1 MNANSA
7 ISAYI
12 TLKLALQLYQKNPD
26 VLEPEE
32 RQRVDKVAAKQ
43 AALESLILTTP
54 EAAQVSVP
62 EASVKASLKEIRQ
75 RYENEDD
82 FHVDLD
88 RIGLSETSLKDAI
101 QRDLTVEAVL
111 EKVAARAAK
120 VSDTEVEIFYFM
132 HKDRFTKPANRTLR
146 HIMITI
152 NPDYKE
158 NDRDTAHARLADV
171 RKRLLKDPARFQ
183 EQALKHSE
191 CPTAMNGG
199 LLGNVTPGQLYP
211 ELEPAAFALQVGEIS
226 EILESPVGF
235 HIIYCEAINEP
246 QTMPLTEARAKV
258 HKHLLEQRQK
268 ICQKSWINGLLQ
280 GGKSLEPDAA

>member
-1 MNANSA
+1 MSTHA

-12 TLKLALQLYQKNPD
+12 TLKLAHQLYQKNPD
-26 VLEPEE
+26 VLEPAE
-32 RQRVDKVAAKQ
+32 RQRVDKVASKQ
-43 AALESLILTTP
+43 AELESLILATP

-62 EASVKASLKEIRQ
+62 DASVKASLKEIRQ
-75 RYENEDD
+75 RYDNEED
-82 FHVDLD
+82 FHADLD
-88 RIGLSETSLKDAI
+88 RIGLTDATLTEAI

-268 ICQKSWINGLLQ
+268 ICQKSWINGLIQ
-280 GGKSLEPDAA
+280 AGKGTDAEAA